1 MQWMHDKVIVLI
13 CAYLIFY
20 ILIMGSFG
28 FYCKVAIQTL
38 IISMLIVLQVI
49 LALEAVQNSRATQL

>member
-1 MQWMHDKVIVLI
+1 
-13 CAYLIFY
+13 
-20 ILIMGSFG
+20 MGSFG